1 MAYNGFVM
9 SQETILLIERVTSRG
24 QVFGAALERKG
35 YRVHSEPSG
44 RAALDAARSMARDGS
59 IALVILNAAS
69 LASSGL
75 RICQRLRG
83 ELIGVPI
90 IHIVSAETSDEAVK
104 DCPASVILKMPF
116 TVRKLINRIRRLMPQ
131 EMGEVIESGAMRFA
145 PGTRVVHSH
154 GREKRLTPKA
164 ASLLEVFI
172 RHPGETLDRSYLM
185 QQVWETD
192 YLGDT
197 RTLDVHVRWIREAVE
212 KDPRNP
218 LHILTVRG
226 VGYRFV
232 PHPNSSSRDG

>member
-1 MAYNGFVM
+1 M
-9 SQETILLIERVTSRG
+9 SQETILLIERATARG

-35 YRVHSEPSG
+35 YRIHSEPSG
-44 RAALDAARSMARDGS
+44 RAALDAARSMAHGDAP
-59 IALVILNAAS
+59 ALVILNAAS
-69 LASSGL
+69 LGSSGL
-75 RICQRLRG
+75 RICQRLHEG
-83 ELIGVPI
+83 LTGVPI
-90 IHIVSAETSDEAVK
+90 IHILPANTADEAVK
-104 DCPASVILKMPF
+104 DCPASIILKMPF
-116 TVRKLINRIRRLMPQ
+116 TVRKLVNRIRRLMPQ
-131 EMGEVIESGAMRFA
+131 EVGEVIETGTMRFA

-172 RHPGETLDRSYLM
+172 KHPDETLDRSYLM

-197 RTLDVHVRWIREAVE
+197 RTLDVHVRWIREAIE

-232 PHPNSSSRDG
+232 PHPNNSSRDK